1 LGGKGEVGRER
12 GFSLTPTRSRVDE
25 LRTTVQEG
33 DFQVSIKGNLICKW
47 NGKKGKRKGGRKKGS
62 QGGSCACASL
72 VYMLIKD
79 CV

>member
-1 LGGKGEVGRER
+1 
-12 GFSLTPTRSRVDE
+12 VDQ

-33 DFQVSIKGNLICKW
+33 DFQVSTKEVFNVQMGW
-47 NGKKGKRKGGRKKGS
+47 EKGKERKGGGKKGS
-62 QGGSCACASL
+62 QGGACADALL